1 MIIKATQKNT
11 RQTALKVRLVANAV
25 KGMKL
30 EDAIKQ
36 LGVIERKSSI
46 VVLKVIRQAIANAMN
61 NHGLT
66 FDDLTLKN
74 IVVTGGPSYKRF
86 RAVSRGR
93 AHSII
98 KRTCHV
104 SVELESGVVPK
115 EAAPVKKA
123 KNAAKVEKTET
134 VEEKK
139 VATKT
144 AKKPVATK
152 KVSKKK

>member
-1 MIIKATQKNT
+1 
-11 RQTALKVRLVANAV
+11 
-25 KGMKL
+25 
-30 EDAIKQ
+30 
-36 LGVIERKSSI
+36 
-46 VVLKVIRQAIANAMN
+46 RQAIANAMN